1 MKKQMT
7 DIELAKE
14 NLIGHTLA
22 LCKDGNVITSDK
34 RGVAPMVEFL
44 REGRDLSGYSAADKV
59 VGKSAAMLFIKAGIR
74 NIFAVTVSECAEKLL
89 LSRGISISYVEK
101 TERIMNRD
109 KTGLCPMESTVFDI
123 DDIDDG
129 VAAIERKLTEMQKRS

>member
-1 MKKQMT
+1 MT

-14 NLIGHTLA
+14 NLSGHTLA
-22 LCKDGNVITSDK
+22 LCKDGNIITSDK
-34 RGVAPMVEFL
+34 RGVAPMVDFL

-59 VGKSAAMLFIKAGIR
+59 IGKSAAMLFIKAGVK
-74 NIFAVTVSECAEKLL
+74 NIFAGVISECAEKLL
-89 LSRGISISYVEK
+89 LAHGVEVSYGEK

-123 DDIDDG
+123 DDIDVG
-129 VAAIERKLTEMQKRS
+129 VAAIEQKLDEMRKRS